1 MVLDEIPDAFGDW
14 LSREVASFLNLFS
27 DLPRNI
33 IGPVLTRVEGHHA
46 NRFIEIPA
54 HEIGDH
60 GCILGV
66 CVYAAFELIP
76 RHLVF
81 DKHIANIER
90 YMRRSKP
97 LLAGGRPSARAF
109 ADG

>member
-1 MVLDEIPDAFGDW
+1 MRSAQPQSQLPSRAGVVLDEIPDALGDR
-14 LSREVASFLNLFS
+14 LACNVTPSLNLLG

-60 GCILGV
+60 GLKV
-66 CVYAAFELIP
+66 
-76 RHLVF
+76 
-81 DKHIANIER
+81 
-90 YMRRSKP
+90 
-97 LLAGGRPSARAF
+97 RAF
-109 ADG
+109 DIGLAVGGAQRTEAVQPVSKSP